1 MNNPKKQLLEQLEN
15 SLYSYQDKIDNY
27 IDIPNTLKHFIEVL
41 EENITDIEKNKC
53 IDCGIDIGRYNPR
66 QLCGKL
72 YCINKAILN

>member
-53 IDCGIDIGRYNPR
+53 IDCGIDIGRCNPR

-72 YCINKAILN
+72 YCINKDILN

>member
-53 IDCGIDIGRYNPR
+53 IECGIDIGRCNPR

>member
-1 MNNPKKQLLEQLEN
+1 MNNTKKQLLEQLEN

-53 IDCGIDIGRYNPR
+53 IDCGIDIGRCNPR

-72 YCINKAILN
+72 YCINKDILN